1 MYTLLRPH
9 SHAVGQI
16 PIVPISDNYCTIDDI
31 LLANNGRR
39 LLPRRGNRYNV
50 VAIIPNQAFQQ
61 HNKRAWRAPTWGN
74 RFFYHVYHGYH
85 ERRVP
90 IFSGGKGLCLKGTD
104 FAFNVRKNI
113 ASPNQI

>member
-1 MYTLLRPH
+1 M
-9 SHAVGQI
+9 AVG
-16 PIVPISDNYCTIDDI
+16 YCQGEAIDI
-31 LLANNGRR
+31 
-39 LLPRRGNRYNV
+39 
-50 VAIIPNQAFQQ
+50 VAIIPNQAFHQ
-61 HNKRAWRAPTWGN
+61 HNKRVWRAPTWGN